1 MKNPQEI
8 STSQPKIEEQVS
20 KYLNLV
26 EKLTKLIEENTASGK
41 KAWLAGEILSEA
53 QEQELYKPEFE
64 KFEDFLSNR
73 IGTSKA
79 EAQTRIKIYKWIKD
93 EKLITK
99 AMCISHLEAIIVLED
114 KQIIEILLKEMAKFE
129 DFNKK
134 SKNKSKYKAKYNVK
148 LLTSLVNDFQK
159 NKQQRINS
167 NNNDFFGV
175 KLSNEQ
181 EKDIQAYFHKNI
193 NLEIDDENYI
203 KEEDKTRKADIWG
216 KQIQANYLK
225 EIENFYLKEPIDE
238 QGLVGLF
245 CTIFGIIKSHNL
257 SIKDPDDL
265 KNLGIHQQNRELR
278 FSKIKG
284 IRERFP
290 DAIIEFEIC
299 DKKATSQLTTTE
311 LYIEFE
317 FESYNYTVH
326 KHYEADER
334 CDLIICWKHDEQTRW
349 ERWKE
354 SKLKPSKPL
363 PLILP
368 IRNLLQDGT
377 INLINLNKP

>member
-8 STSQPKIEEQVS
+8 STSQPKTEEQVS

-26 EKLTKLIEENTASGK
+26 EQLTKLIKENTGSGK
-41 KAWLAGEILSEA
+41 KAWLAGKFLSEVK
-53 QEQELYKPEFE
+53 EQELYKPEFE
-64 KFEDFLSNR
+64 KFEDFLAYK
-73 IGTSKA
+73 IGISKA
-79 EAQTRIKIYKWIKD
+79 EAQTRIKIYTWIKD

-99 AMCISHLEAIIVLED
+99 AMCISHLEPIIVLED
-114 KQIIEILLKEMAKFE
+114 KKIIEILLKEMAEFE
-129 DFNKK
+129 YFNKK
-134 SKNKSKYKAKYNVK
+134 SKSKYKAKYNGKV
-148 LLTSLVNDFQK
+148 LTSLVNDWQQ
-159 NKQQRINS
+159 NKQQIINS
-167 NNNDFFGV
+167 NNIDCWD

-181 EKDIQAYFHKNI
+181 EKAIQEYFYENI
-193 NLEIDDENYI
+193 NFTIDDKNYI

-284 IRERFP
+284 IRQRFP
-290 DAIIEFEIC
+290 DAIIEFDIC
-299 DKKATSQLTTTE
+299 DKKTNSESKTTE

-317 FESYNYTVH
+317 FESYNYIRH
-326 KHYEADER
+326 EHYETPER

-349 ERWKE
+349 ERWKQLHKKE
-354 SKLKPSKPL
+354 SQLL

-368 IRNLLQDGT
+368 IRNLLQEGT

>member
-8 STSQPKIEEQVS
+8 STSQPKTEEQVS

-26 EKLTKLIEENTASGK
+26 EQLTKLIKENTGSGK
-41 KAWLAGEILSEA
+41 KAWLAGKFLSEVK
-53 QEQELYKPEFE
+53 EQELYKPEFE
-64 KFEDFLSNR
+64 KFEDFLAYK
-73 IGTSKA
+73 IGISKA
-79 EAQTRIKIYKWIKD
+79 EAQTRIKIYTWIKD

-99 AMCISHLEAIIVLED
+99 AMCISHLEPIIVLED
-114 KQIIEILLKEMAKFE
+114 KKIIEILLKEMAEFE
-129 DFNKK
+129 YFNKK
-134 SKNKSKYKAKYNVK
+134 SKSKYKAKYNGKV
-148 LLTSLVNDFQK
+148 LTSLVNDWQQ
-159 NKQQRINS
+159 NKQQIINS
-167 NNNDFFGV
+167 NNIDCWD

-181 EKDIQAYFHKNI
+181 EKAIQEYFYENI
-193 NLEIDDENYI
+193 NFTIDDKNYI

-284 IRERFP
+284 IRQRFP
-290 DAIIEFEIC
+290 DAIIEFDIC
-299 DKKATSQLTTTE
+299 DKKTNSESKTTE

-317 FESYNYTVH
+317 FESYNYILH
-326 KHYEADER
+326 EHYETPER

-349 ERWKE
+349 ERWKQLHKKE
-354 SKLKPSKPL
+354 SQLL

-368 IRNLLQDGT
+368 IRNLLQEGT